1 MISAN
6 SEVNGKKNIQLH
18 LQYNMQNKADISSA
32 VKRNTRAVSS
42 TEGSQNKQSPESLP
56 APPNTLSEGN
66 SPLLFKKAF

>member
-32 VKRNTRAVSS
+32 VKRNTRAVSL

-56 APPNTLSEGN
+56 ATPNTLSEGN

>member
-1 MISAN
+1 
-6 SEVNGKKNIQLH
+6 
-18 LQYNMQNKADISSA
+18 MQNKADISSA
-32 VKRNTRAVSS
+32 VKRNMRAVSS